1 MKKLKVTVNGKVYE
15 VLVEIEGEE
24 TAAAAPAVPAAPA
37 APAPVKSAPVSA
49 PAPSPAPA
57 PKPAPAPAA
66 AGSVLA
72 PLAGKVVSVD
82 VKVGDSVKEGD
93 QVLTLEAMK
102 MNTYIYADRAG
113 KIAAVNVAVGDGVE
127 EGQAL
132 VTIA

>member
-15 VLVEIEGEE
+15 VIVEIDGEE
-24 TAAAAPAVPAAPA
+24 SAAPVAPA
-37 APAPVKSAPVSA
+37 ASAPVKSVPVSA
-49 PAPSPAPA
+49 PVAPA
-57 PKPAPAPAA
+57 PKPAPVASS
-66 AGSVLA
+66 AGAVVA

-102 MNTYIYADRAG
+102 MNTYIYADHAG
-113 KIAAVNVAVGDGVE
+113 KIASVNVAVGDGVE

-132 VTIA
+132 LVIA